1 MSDILT
7 QIVEATRRAL
17 EREQPQFDDFLDQAR
32 RAVAAKEPH
41 SFRRAVAGGLPEH
54 EDVLSTPYREND
66 RQPRIIAEVKCA
78 SPSAG
83 VIVADPAVEE
93 IAIAYQRGGAAALS
107 VVTEADF
114 FQGDRSWL
122 GRASKATGLPVI
134 MKDFI
139 VEPVQI
145 VRGVAAG
152 ADAVLLLASLLDTRR
167 MQEFITILDEL
178 QRDALIEVHDDREL
192 DIALEA
198 GARMIGVNNRDLRD
212 FSVALETSER
222 LVQRIPANIIR
233 VSESGIRTRGDV
245 DRLLRAGFDGFLVG
259 ESLLRQDDREAAVR
273 ELVG

>member
-7 QIVEATRRAL
+7 QIVETTRHSL
-17 EREQPQFDDFLDQAR
+17 EREAPQFEDFLDQAR
-32 RAVAAKEPH
+32 RVVAAKEPH
-41 SFRRAVAGGLPEH
+41 SFRRALAGGLPEH

-66 RQPRIIAEVKCA
+66 RPPRIIAEVKCA

-83 VIVADPAVEE
+83 VIVEDPAVEE
-93 IAIAYQRGGAAALS
+93 ITGAYQRGGAAALS
-107 VVTEADF
+107 VVTEEAF
-114 FQGDRSWL
+114 FKGDRSWL
-122 GRASKATGLPVI
+122 ARASGATGLPVI

-145 VRGVAAG
+145 ARGVAAG
-152 ADAVLLLASLLDTRR
+152 ADAILLLAALLDRAR
-167 MQEFITILDEL
+167 MQEFITILDDL
-178 QRDALIEVHDDREL
+178 QRDALVEVHDDREL

-212 FSVALETSER
+212 FSVTLETSER
-222 LVQRIPANIIR
+222 LVQRIPANVIR
-233 VSESGIRTRGDV
+233 VSESGIRTRRDV
-245 DRLLRAGFDGFLVG
+245 DRLLGAGFDAFLVG

>member
-41 SFRRAVAGGLPEH
+41 SFRRALAGGLPEH

-93 IAIAYQRGGAAALS
+93 IAGAYQRGGAAALS

-152 ADAVLLLASLLDTRR
+152 ADAVLLLASLLDARR

-178 QRDALIEVHDDREL
+178 QRDALVEVHDDREL
-192 DIALEA
+192 DVALEA

-212 FSVALETSER
+212 FSVSLETSER